1 MAIKHHPDKNR
12 DDPHAEERFKEIA
25 IAYQTLSDP
34 ELRRK
39 YNEFGP
45 KESAPEGGFVDPEEI
60 FGTIFGGDRFVPIIG
75 HISLAKDMKAALQEE
90 GEEGEEVQR
99 DAKGREILSPEE
111 KARRDEKARKQAAEV
126 CFSSSTACLGQDW
139 SSRWLCTTE
148 SGGTGREGIEAGRE
162 PGPQDLDIHRVGD
175 GSDRPASHGQLP
187 DDMPAR
193 SGVRPTCNECLT
205 FADTLFQRIEAG
217 VVWRGSAERDRVR
230 IRPESQTVL
239 GFKPVVPRYGRVA
252 A

>member
-1 MAIKHHPDKNR
+1 MRRELNDEKGRLAIKHHPDKNR

-60 FGTIFGGDRFVPIIG
+60 FGSIFGGERFVPIIG

-90 GEEGEEVQR
+90 EDNESENVQR

-111 KARRDEKARKQAAEV
+111 KARREEKARKSV
-126 CFSSSTACLGQDW
+126 YL
-139 SSRWLCTTE
+139 
-148 SGGTGREGIEAGRE
+148 
-162 PGPQDLDIHRVGD
+162 
-175 GSDRPASHGQLP
+175 
-187 DDMPAR
+187 
-193 SGVRPTCNECLT
+193 N
-205 FADTLFQRIEAG
+205 FQ
-217 VVWRGSAERDRVR
+217 
-230 IRPESQTVL
+230 
-239 GFKPVVPRYGRVA
+239 KHH
-252 A
+252 